1 MMKLLVSGLQWASF
15 MLASSLVAPIA
26 IAGLFGFSEVDTAM
40 FVQRTMFVLGVSGL
54 IQALFGHRLPI
65 SEGPAG
71 LWWGVFAI
79 YAGFA
84 GTIYASDT
92 EALRSLEGG
101 MIVSGIFFIV
111 LAAFGL
117 LNRLATLFTPTVT
130 FVYLLLLILQL
141 SGSFMK
147 GMLGLPNEAG
157 TVQPM
162 MMLGSFITLLL
173 AYYFS
178 AHRLNW
184 IRQYSVIISFACG
197 WLIFIIL
204 GQAPAITDHGQ
215 GWIQLPHLFVFGPP
229 LFDSGTIVT
238 AMFITLLLTANMLA
252 SIRVMEEVIKQ
263 VTGSKPK
270 GSYRRA
276 GLAAG
281 VNQILGGGFS
291 AIGSVPISGAAGF
304 VAQTRNAS
312 IQSFLVG
319 SLLIAV
325 LSICPPAMNILAAL
339 PAPVGYAVTFVI
351 FSKMAGFAFAEL
363 DKEKNKEQSRM
374 ISGIALLT
382 GVGAMFVPAAA
393 FTEFPVAVTSILN
406 NGLIFGTLTAI
417 AIEQWLIFFHR
428 KKSKAGNY

>member
-1 MMKLLVSGLQWASF
+1 MKLLISGLQWAAF

-26 IAGLFGFSEVDTAM
+26 IAGLFGFSGVDTAM
-40 FVQRTMFVLGVSGL
+40 FVQRTMLVLGISGL

-84 GTIYASDT
+84 GTIYSSST

-117 LNRLATLFTPTVT
+117 LNRMATLFTPTVT
-130 FVYLLLLILQL
+130 FVYLFLLILQL

-147 GMLGLPNEAG
+147 GMFGLPNEAG
-157 TVQPM
+157 AVQPM
-162 MMLGSFITLLL
+162 MMAGSFMTLLL

-178 AHRLNW
+178 AHRFDW
-184 IRQYSVIISFACG
+184 IRQYSVIISLVCG
-197 WLIFIIL
+197 WLIFIVI
-204 GQAPAITDHGQ
+204 GQAPPIVDHGQ
-215 GWIQLPHLFVFGPP
+215 GWIQLPKLFVFGSP

-238 AMFITLLLTANMLA
+238 ALFITLLLTANMIA
-252 SIRVMEEVIKQ
+252 SIRVMEEVMAQ
-263 VTGSKPK
+263 VTGAKRK
-270 GSYRRA
+270 GSYRGA
-276 GLAAG
+276 GFAAG
-281 VNQILGGGFS
+281 VNQLIGGSFS

-312 IQSFLVG
+312 IPPFLVG
-319 SLLIAV
+319 SLFIIL
-325 LSICPPAMNILAAL
+325 LGICPPAMNVLAAL

-351 FSKMAGFAFAEL
+351 FSKMAGFAFNEL
-363 DKEKNKEQSRM
+363 DKAINKEQARM
-374 ISGIALLT
+374 ISGIALLA

-393 FTEFPVAVTSILN
+393 FADFPVAVTSVLN
-406 NGLIFGTLTAI
+406 NGLIFGTII
-417 AIEQWLIFFHR
+417 AIIVEQVVIFFY
-428 KKSKAGNY
+428 KKELQAGK